1 LCARLSLFGSRPP
14 VWWQPDSAVL
24 NRRQVKHRSHLWSM
38 RRLFLRLVGVLQGP
52 IAIGRWFELVRSW
65 NRPVHSCLAV
75 FTFLVFVTMPELI
88 LPTAFLAMAFTGLWR
103 YRVRPRHPPHM
114 EMRLS
119 HADAATAD
127 ELDEEFDTFPSS
139 RGGDVVR
146 FRYDRI
152 RSTSG
157 RVQTVVGDVA
167 TQGERMQ
174 AVLSWRDPRATLLS
188 SIACVAAALHRL

>member
-1 LCARLSLFGSRPP
+1 MRTQPLQTSWMRSLTHS
-14 VWWQPDSAVL
+14 
-24 NRRQVKHRSHLWSM
+24 
-38 RRLFLRLVGVLQGP
+38 LQ
-52 IAIGRWFELVRSW
+52 A
-65 NRPVHSCLAV
+65 
-75 FTFLVFVTMPELI
+75 
-88 LPTAFLAMAFTGLWR
+88 
-103 YRVRPRHPPHM
+103 
-114 EMRLS
+114 
-119 HADAATAD
+119 
-127 ELDEEFDTFPSS
+127 
-139 RGGDVVR
+139 GGDVVR